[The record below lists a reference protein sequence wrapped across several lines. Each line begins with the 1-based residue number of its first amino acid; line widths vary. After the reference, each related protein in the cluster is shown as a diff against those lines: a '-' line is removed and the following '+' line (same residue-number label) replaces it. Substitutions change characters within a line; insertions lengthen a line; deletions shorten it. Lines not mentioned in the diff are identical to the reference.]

1 MGAASASSVAPRTE
15 VVRRGQPRPTRAT
28 LRLPLLVLALAAS
41 AGAESVTLQP
51 SGLTQLS
58 SSRAVLILA
67 GSVGDAGGTC
77 VAVTWAQ
84 SAGLPPPS
92 SLDGRNDCTLR
103 AAIELANTMSPS
115 TSVTVLV
122 AAGRIRLQSSL
133 PEATGRLQIVGSA
146 PPPEPDAGS
155 ADDGGGIAGG
165 GIVGGGELATKPN
178 LAASAE
184 KAAGLSSPV
193 GTILDGGGAVQILR
207 TGAGSEV
214 HLNTLQFERGSADQL
229 LDADARAG
237 AGGCVNS
244 LGALVLQN
252 VAMRNCKAVNG
263 GALAS
268 EGGLEASK
276 SVFTHNV
283 ARHCGGGIYVALGSK
298 AHLAQCHLEKCHDAC
313 GRLMI
318 RDASAQAAGREAE
331 ARKRALPGGSA
342 APSIATNRLPE
353 EGGEAF
359 VDASGAI
366 AQGPSLVGGQAGGG
380 GKARRRRQVVGCD
393 AGTFF
398 NPVTRR
404 CEAGAGR

>member
-1 MGAASASSVAPRTE
+1 MAAASASSVAPSTSRTGPPRTE

-28 LRLPLLVLALAAS
+28 FRLPLLVLALAAS

-165 GIVGGGELATKPN
+165 GEL
-178 LAASAE
+178 
-184 KAAGLSSPV
+184 V
-193 GTILDGGGAVQILR
+193 
-207 TGAGSEV
+207 
-214 HLNTLQFERGSADQL
+214 
-229 LDADARAG
+229 
-237 AGGCVNS
+237 
-244 LGALVLQN
+244 
-252 VAMRNCKAVNG
+252 
-263 GALAS
+263 
-268 EGGLEASK
+268 
-276 SVFTHNV
+276 
-283 ARHCGGGIYVALGSK
+283 
-298 AHLAQCHLEKCHDAC
+298 
-313 GRLMI
+313 
-318 RDASAQAAGREAE
+318 
-331 ARKRALPGGSA
+331 
-342 APSIATNRLPE
+342 PSIMSNYIVRE
-353 EGGEAF
+353 
-359 VDASGAI
+359 
-366 AQGPSLVGGQAGGG
+366 LV
-380 GKARRRRQVVGCD
+380 RS
-393 AGTFF
+393 
-398 NPVTRR
+398 
-404 CEAGAGR
+404 